1 MIARL
6 YWRQRGLGPLEL
18 RLLSALWRRG
28 SATVREII
36 EYEDLRR
43 AHTTVM
49 TTLNRLWKKQL
60 LDRIV
65 EVRAFRYTPRYTQP
79 ELKREIAS
87 EALRHLLDVSTNVSV
102 PLSYLVEEIR
112 KYDVRLLDN
121 LQRLVDEKLNKL
133 QEDSLR

>member
-1 MIARL
+1 
-6 YWRQRGLGPLEL
+6 
-18 RLLSALWRRG
+18 
-28 SATVREII
+28 VREII

-60 LDRIV
+60 LDPIV

-102 PLSYLVEEIR
+102 PLSYLVEEIS

-133 QEDSLR
+133 HEDSLR